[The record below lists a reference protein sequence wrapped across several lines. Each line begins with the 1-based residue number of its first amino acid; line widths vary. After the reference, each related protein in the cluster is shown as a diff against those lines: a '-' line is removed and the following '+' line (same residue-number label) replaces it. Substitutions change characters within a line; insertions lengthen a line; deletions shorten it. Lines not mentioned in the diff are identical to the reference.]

1 VTRQATQRSVGRLR
15 WRAGSVAV
23 CVAVALGGA
32 AVVAHGQTRS
42 QEVARVGFPR
52 SAQAFEADLAQLT
65 TP

>member
-1 VTRQATQRSVGRLR
+1 
-15 WRAGSVAV
+15 
-23 CVAVALGGA
+23 VALGGA